1 MRILVGDDDPL
12 VTHLVRAGLRAKGC
26 EVTIAVDAMQVVMFA
41 ARTTPDAIIL
51 DINMP
56 GGTGISALKRLKAS
70 ATLSTIPVLVV
81 SGSSD
86 PAVPQNVRDLGAE
99 GFLPKPLDLD
109 AVYDA
114 LCRMI
119 GVPPKPH

>member
-12 VTHLVRAGLRAKGC
+12 VTHLVRAGLRAKGWD
-26 EVTIAVDAMQVVMFA
+26 VSIAVDAMQVVMFA

-70 ATLSTIPVLVV
+70 VTLGAIPVLVV

-86 PAVPQNVRDLGAE
+86 PAVPQTVKELGAAD
-99 GFLPKPLDLD
+99 FLPKPLDLD
-109 AVYDA
+109 AVYDS

-119 GVPPKPH
+119 GVPPTPR